1 LVWIS
6 VLYLWK
12 QITKTLN
19 KMSTLEFNNHILTH
33 KRGLEYFAY
42 SLTSDREDA
51 KDLMQDTFMK
61 AIAYKDKFREATNL
75 KAWLYTIMKN
85 TFINNYRRQ
94 VKSRT
99 IIDQSEDLYYL
110 NNAKDQNDRNPSAIY
125 NAKEIHKEVNALQD
139 EYKVPFSM
147 HTEGFKYKE
156 IADHLDLP
164 IGTVKSRIFLARQ
177 KLMDTLSDYNP
188 N

>member
-1 LVWIS
+1 
-6 VLYLWK
+6 
-12 QITKTLN
+12 
-19 KMSTLEFNNHILTH
+19 
-33 KRGLEYFAY
+33 
-42 SLTSDREDA
+42 
-51 KDLMQDTFMK
+51 
-61 AIAYKDKFREATNL
+61 
-75 KAWLYTIMKN
+75 MKN

-125 NAKEIHKEVNALQD
+125 NAKEILKEVNALQE
-139 EYKVPFSM
+139 EYKIPFSM
-147 HTEGFKYKE
+147 HTEGYKYKE
-156 IADHLDLP
+156 IADYLNLP

-177 KLMDTLSDYNP
+177 KLMEPLSDYNP